1 MSGYKNTWIR
11 KSRTTVGLRL
21 NFPWWF
27 VPNLRE
33 QWILCPAVWGRNVGQ
48 IIYYHYREFRFLLV
62 SKECSAAAH
71 SDTSDNTSLL
81 PSVTAGLEMSKPAPL
96 PSPTHPSWCYLL
108 ELQTNLRENYAKFYT
123 QMLKVVPCL
132 SRKIK
137 TRKLRRW
144 KTIDTFILFCCYW
157 KQMLLKHT
165 QFQAPGLI
173 WELKSSNLYWWS

>member
-71 SDTSDNTSLL
+71 SDTSDDTNLL
-81 PSVTAGLEMSKPAPL
+81 PSVTAGLEMSKPAPPPHIPHDVIYTAFELFELLFNNIYYPPYHLLTAHEYQNLKICFLSCRLSPWTYFKRLYYFYLYLSPALSSITL
-96 PSPTHPSWCYLL
+96 P
-108 ELQTNLRENYAKFYT
+108 
-123 QMLKVVPCL
+123 LKCL
-132 SRKIK
+132 I
-137 TRKLRRW
+137 
-144 KTIDTFILFCCYW
+144 
-157 KQMLLKHT
+157 
-165 QFQAPGLI
+165 
-173 WELKSSNLYWWS
+173 